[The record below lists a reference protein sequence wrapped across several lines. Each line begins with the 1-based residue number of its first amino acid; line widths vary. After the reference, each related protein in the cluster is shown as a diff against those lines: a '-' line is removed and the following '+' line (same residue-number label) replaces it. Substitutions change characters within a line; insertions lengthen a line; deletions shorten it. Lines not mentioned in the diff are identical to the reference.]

1 RNTTSIVSSNLSL
14 WGKAMSK
21 WIPIACLALIGLG
34 AGVLAYAG
42 DDYGGLDGYE
52 EYGQHI
58 HDSQTVSPLGDDF
71 FGDSTNLYNGQTS
84 FEVTDVSIPG
94 NSSLPVA
101 LSRHLAIADQREM
114 IQGGDG
120 LHG

>member
-1 RNTTSIVSSNLSL
+1 
-14 WGKAMSK
+14 
-21 WIPIACLALIGLG
+21 
-34 AGVLAYAG
+34 
-42 DDYGGLDGYE
+42 
-52 EYGQHI
+52 I

-120 LHG
+120 LHGFSDWNFDVPYIEGTFTHQDGWTLLPGGTARCSDNTD